1 MFTLFL
7 QDVTIIKF
15 YSYQAG
21 IYMLKVSNE
30 ALEYVAKSVKV
41 NNKAIKTSERRDS
54 CRSGVFA
61 VNFEQI
67 S

>member
-1 MFTLFL
+1 
-7 QDVTIIKF
+7 
-15 YSYQAG
+15 
-21 IYMLKVSNE
+21 MLRN
-30 ALEYVAKSVKV
+30 LYKV

-54 CRSGVFA
+54 CRSGAFA